1 MPEKILR
8 VIFILLFSVIGIVLA
23 IQTEPLLTSVMDKNI
38 LTETV
43 LGITVLSLGTML
55 VGGVIGAVIGIAASP
70 YLIKS
75 LFTFTSKVEKS
86 LLSISTQDLL
96 IGTIGLFLGLLIA
109 NLVGLAFGSIPYI
122 GPYVSVA
129 LSIVLGYIGMH
140 LAITK
145 KTEFIGWFHFRS
157 ENGSKNKRGN
167 DAVGKL
173 LDTNVIID
181 GRIIDIYKS
190 GF

>member
-1 MPEKILR
+1 M
-8 VIFILLFSVIGIVLA
+8 
-23 IQTEPLLTSVMDKNI
+23 
-38 LTETV
+38 
-43 LGITVLSLGTML
+43 
-55 VGGVIGAVIGIAASP
+55 
-70 YLIKS
+70 
-75 LFTFTSKVEKS
+75 
-86 LLSISTQDLL
+86 
-96 IGTIGLFLGLLIA
+96 
-109 NLVGLAFGSIPYI
+109 
-122 GPYVSVA
+122 SVA

-157 ENGSKNKRGN
+157 ENGSKNKRWN

-190 GF
+190 GFLEGPIIVPVFVLEELQKIADSSDVLKRNRGRRGLSLIHI